1 MGELLIGCSGWNY
14 GDTTDKED
22 DRSILSR
29 QQHKE
34 ADTIHSFFDT
44 EEMDSIFY
52 EKFYSK
58 MTKGTLLEWL
68 KLEIPVFRYQG

>member
-34 ADTIHSFFDT
+34 AQILFTVFLIQRRWIQFFMKSF
-44 EEMDSIFY
+44 
-52 EKFYSK
+52 
-58 MTKGTLLEWL
+58 TL
-68 KLEIPVFRYQG
+68 R

>member
-34 ADTIHSFFDT
+34 AQILLTVFLIQRRWIQFFMKSF
-44 EEMDSIFY
+44 
-52 EKFYSK
+52 
-58 MTKGTLLEWL
+58 TL
-68 KLEIPVFRYQG
+68 R